1 MHREKLWTKDFTM
14 VSTINFLLTLV
25 FYLLIV
31 IIGSHA
37 VEAYGATLSEVGLV
51 TGLFVVGTL
60 LGRLFTGRAIDRVG
74 RKKTLIVGLILFT
87 LATTL
92 YFVQI
97 GIGFLIFARFLHGA
111 MLGIAST
118 GAGTIVAQVLPS
130 TRRAE
135 GIGYYSTGATLAT
148 ATGPF
153 IGMYMM
159 KASSSMMIFVLCLMI
174 GLAALVMASFLQVP
188 AMEMK
193 QAAPKNNWKFS
204 SFVEVNAVPISM
216 ITLIIAIGYAGLL
229 SFFNL
234 YAEEANLEQAASV
247 FFVVYA
253 FSILLSRPF
262 TGPLIDRMGANIV
275 MYPTF
280 ALYGGGM
287 ILLAFAQNGAMLL
300 TAAVLIGLGFGNMQS
315 SIQAIAIQVTP
326 PERVGLATST
336 FYIFLDAGL
345 GLGPYLLGFIVA
357 MMGYRSLYVM
367 LGTLILF
374 AAVLYYFLHGR
385 KDREVFGK
393 LS

>member
-1 MHREKLWTKDFTM
+1 MNREKLWTKDFMM
-14 VSTINFLLTLV
+14 VSTINFLLTLI

-37 VEAYGATLSEVGLV
+37 VQAYDASLSEVGLV

-92 YFVQI
+92 YFIQF
-97 GIGFLIFARFLHGA
+97 GIIFLIFTRFVHGL

-118 GAGTIVAQVLPS
+118 GAGTIVAQVLPP

-135 GIGYYSTGATLAT
+135 GIGYYSMGATLAT
-148 ATGPF
+148 AIGPF
-153 IGMYMM
+153 VGIYIM
-159 KASSSMMIFVLCLMI
+159 KVANSTFIFALCLVI
-174 GLAALVMASFLQVP
+174 GIVALILASFLYVP
-188 AMEMK
+188 PIESGKVML
-193 QAAPKNNWKFS
+193 KNDWKFS
-204 SFVEVNAVPISM
+204 SFIEVNAVPISI
-216 ITLIIAIGYAGLL
+216 ITLIAAIGYAGIL

-234 YAEEANLEQAASV
+234 YAAEANLEQAASV
-247 FFVVYA
+247 FFIIYA
-253 FSILLSRPF
+253 VAVLISRPF
-262 TGPLIDRMGANIV
+262 TGPLIDAKGANIV

-287 ILLAFAQNGAMLL
+287 ILLAFAQNGLMLL
-300 TAAVLIGLGFGNMQS
+300 TAAGLIGFGFGNMQS

-326 PERVGLATST
+326 QERVGLATST

-345 GLGPYLLGFIVA
+345 GVGPYLLGFIVA
-357 MMGYRSLYVM
+357 ATGYRSLYIL
-367 LGTLILF
+367 LGILILL
-374 AAVLYYFLHGR
+374 AAILYYFLHG
-385 KDREVFGK
+385 KKEK
-393 LS
+393 MLLENA

>member
-1 MHREKLWTKDFTM
+1 MQREKLWTKDFTM
-14 VSTINFLLTLV
+14 VSIINFLLTLI

-37 VEAYGATLSEVGLV
+37 VQTYDASLSEVGLV

-74 RKKTLIVGLILFT
+74 RKKTLIVGLFMFT

-92 YFVQI
+92 YFIQL
-97 GIGFLIFARFLHGA
+97 GIGFLIFTRFVHGM

-118 GAGTIVAQVLPS
+118 GAGTIVAQVLPP

-148 ATGPF
+148 AIGPF
-153 IGMYMM
+153 VGMYMM
-159 KASSSMMIFVLCLMI
+159 KFSSSTMIFVLCLTI
-174 GLAALVMASFLQVP
+174 GIAALILASILQVP
-188 AMEMK
+188 TLEINK
-193 QAAPKNNWKFS
+193 VTTKNEWKFS

-216 ITLIIAIGYAGLL
+216 ITVIIAIGYAGLL

-234 YAEEANLEQAASV
+234 YAAEAELEKAASV

-253 FSILLSRPF
+253 LSILISRPF
-262 TGPLIDRMGANIV
+262 TGPLIDAKGANIV

-287 ILLAFAQNGAMLL
+287 ILLGFAQNSLMLL

-345 GLGPYLLGFIVA
+345 GLGPYLLGFVVA
-357 MMGYRSLYVM
+357 MTGYRGLYLL
-367 LGTLILF
+367 LGTIIVL
-374 AAVLYYFLHGR
+374 AAILYYFLHGKKEKALLHMR
-385 KDREVFGK
+385 
-393 LS
+393 